1 MHIILLQFVET
12 RMVESLEWKW
22 PITATFTKLSWTPS
36 AVEEED
42 FINKENF
49 KFSEWGLHLD
59 GCRGPGTGSASTPFH
74 YVFIHYVFFAD
85 RVRTT
90 WFTLHLIV
98 MVSIWPLITY
108 ERLNVSK
115 TITTN
120 KLNRFYA
127 SLMGKLMLK
136 LWAWCKNVYHVFEMC
151 FGQEWNTFPDIF
163 QDFCL
168 FIKQTLFQRHLVGK
182 VSGL

>member
-1 MHIILLQFVET
+1 MRSPSWWLQGSRDWISFYT
-12 RMVESLEWKW
+12 L
-22 PITATFTKLSWTPS
+22 PLCFHTFC
-36 AVEEED
+36 V
-42 FINKENF
+42 
-49 KFSEWGLHLD
+49 
-59 GCRGPGTGSASTPFH
+59 
-74 YVFIHYVFFAD
+74 FAD

-151 FGQEWNTFPDIF
+151 FGQEWKTFPDIF